1 MVKMFIKKQFYQK
14 ENFLGL
20 DLGEKTLGI
29 SFSKFG
35 IIAKNLKT
43 IHFQRHQYSKLIL
56 PLANLIHEMN
66 INIIVLGN
74 PKHMNNNVGVKSKIS
89 IAFGKK
95 IKKYF
100 PSVEVFLWDERLST
114 QEAINNMHQIKY
126 KKNRISKLKDEMAAA
141 IILQNFLNYQKY
153 HNKFD

>member
-1 MVKMFIKKQFYQK
+1 MFIKKQFYQK

-56 PLANLIHEMN
+56 PLANFIREMN
-66 INIIVLGN
+66 INTL
-74 PKHMNNNVGVKSKIS
+74 K
-89 IAFGKK
+89 
-95 IKKYF
+95 
-100 PSVEVFLWDERLST
+100 SVEVFLWDERLST

-126 KKNRISKLKDEMAAA
+126 KKNRILKLKDEMAAA

>member
-1 MVKMFIKKQFYQK
+1 MFIKKQLYQK

-56 PLANLIHEMN
+56 PLANIIREMN

-74 PKHMNNNVGVKSKIS
+74 PKHMNNNIGVKSKIS
-89 IAFGKK
+89 IAFSKK

-114 QEAINNMHQIKY
+114 QEAINNMYQIKY
-126 KKNRISKLKDEMAAA
+126 QKNKISKLKDEMAAA

>member
-1 MVKMFIKKQFYQK
+1 MFIKKQFYQK

-56 PLANLIHEMN
+56 PLANLIREMN

-89 IAFGKK
+89 IAFSKK

-100 PSVEVFLWDERLST
+100 QSVEVFLWDERLST

-126 KKNRISKLKDEMAAA
+126 KKNEISKLKDEMAAA